1 MGTGA
6 RPPWAPQSSTMRLSE
21 PSTGGV
27 GTSNTPDDGIAP
39 LISRSGLRVDLRRYA
54 RGPVEMPAH
63 SEHQLMIHAG
73 APVRGV
79 CAKAQGYTYT
89 RGDIDIVPA
98 GVADHCLHDDS
109 STSLVVQMS
118 TTLLRRAAEDLGL
131 DPDRAGLEQ
140 QHQLRDPQIEHI
152 AWALDAERK
161 SAHPAGALYA
171 DSLGLALALHLLRS
185 FHAPVAP
192 QRGLSAQ
199 QLKRVTGYIEDHID
213 RDLSLATLASV
224 AQVSASHLKN
234 AFRRSTGLP
243 VHEYVVQ
250 RRVERA
256 KSLLIQSELPASEVA
271 LEAGFSHQS
280 HMARCMRRVLG
291 ITPSAVVRRKPAR
304 A

>member
-1 MGTGA
+1 
-6 RPPWAPQSSTMRLSE
+6 MRLSE
-21 PSTGGV
+21 LSTGGLGV
-27 GTSNTPDDGIAP
+27 QAGHAPDGIAP
-39 LISRSGLRVDLRRYA
+39 LISRSGLQVDLRRYA
-54 RGPVEMPAH
+54 RGAVELPAQA
-63 SEHQLMIHAG
+63 EHQLMIHAG

-79 CAKAQGYTYT
+79 CSNAQRYTYT

-98 GVADHCLHDDS
+98 GVTDRCLHDDS
-109 STSLVVQMS
+109 STSLVLRMS
-118 TTLLRRAAEDLGL
+118 PTLLRRAAEDLGR
-131 DPDRAGLEQ
+131 DPDHTGLEPR
-140 QHQLRDPQIEHI
+140 HQLRDPQIEHI

-185 FHAPVAP
+185 FGTLATPR
-192 QRGLSAQ
+192 RGLSPQ
-199 QLKRVTGYIEDHID
+199 QHKRVVDYIEDHID
-213 RDLSLATLASV
+213 RDLSMATLASV

-234 AFRRSTGLP
+234 AFRRSTGLS

-256 KSLLIQSELPASEVA
+256 KLLLMQGELPASEIA

-291 ITPSAVVRRKPAR
+291 ITPSALRSGALRRR
-304 A
+304 ASA

>member
-1 MGTGA
+1 
-6 RPPWAPQSSTMRLSE
+6 MRLSE
-21 PSTGGV
+21 LSTGGV
-27 GTSNTPDDGIAP
+27 GGADGLAP

-54 RGPVEMPAH
+54 PGPVELPAH
-63 SEHQLMIHAG
+63 AEHQLMVHAG

-98 GVADHCLHDDS
+98 GLSDQCLHDDS

-118 TTLLRRAAEDLGL
+118 PALLRRAAEELGL
-131 DPDRAGLEQ
+131 DPDRAGLEPR
-140 QHQLRDPQIEHI
+140 HQLRDPQIEHI

-161 SAHPAGALYA
+161 STHPAGALYA

-185 FHAPVAP
+185 FRAPTPAR
-192 QRGLSAQ
+192 RGLSAA
-199 QLKRVTGYIEDHID
+199 QLKRVRDYIEQHLD
-213 RDLSLATLASV
+213 RDLSLSTLAEV
-224 AQVSASHLKN
+224 AGVSASHLKS

-243 VHEYVVQ
+243 VHEYVIQ

-256 KSLLIQSELPASEVA
+256 KHLLTQGKLPASEIA

-291 ITPSAVVRRKPAR
+291 LTPSALTRRPAR

>member
-1 MGTGA
+1 VGIEATHT
-6 RPPWAPQSSTMRLSE
+6 Q
-21 PSTGGV
+21 PS
-27 GTSNTPDDGIAP
+27 

-54 RGPVEMPAH
+54 RGPIEMPAQPQ
-63 SEHQLMIHAG
+63 HQLMIHAG

-79 CAKAQGYTYT
+79 CSKAQGYTYT

-98 GVADHCLHDDS
+98 GVADQCLHDDS

-118 TTLLRRAAEDLGL
+118 PTLLRRAAEDLGL
-131 DPDRAGLEQ
+131 DPDRTGLEQ

-185 FHAPVAP
+185 FGTLTSPR
-192 QRGLSAQ
+192 RGLSAQ
-199 QLKRVTGYIEDHID
+199 QLQRVTEYIDDHID
-213 RDLSLATLASV
+213 RDLSLVTLAAI
-224 AQVSASHLKN
+224 AQVSASHLKS

-256 KSLLIQSELPASEVA
+256 KSLLMQGQLPASEVA

-291 ITPSAVVRRKPAR
+291 ITPSSLTRAHLTRRKPAR

>member
-1 MGTGA
+1 
-6 RPPWAPQSSTMRLSE
+6 MRLSE

-27 GTSNTPDDGIAP
+27 GASASNAPDGMAP

-54 RGPVEMPAH
+54 RGPIDMPAQ

-79 CAKAQGYTYT
+79 CSKAQGYTYT

-98 GVADHCLHDDS
+98 GVADQCLHDDS
-109 STSLVVQMS
+109 SMSLVVQMS
-118 TTLLRRAAEDLGL
+118 PTLLRRAAEDLGL

-161 SAHPAGALYA
+161 NTHPAGALYA
-171 DSLGLALALHLLRS
+171 DSLGLALALHLLRT
-185 FHAPVAP
+185 FHAPVPAP
-192 QRGLSAQ
+192 RGLTTQ

-213 RDLSLATLASV
+213 RDLSLTTLASV
-224 AQVSASHLKN
+224 AEVSASHLKN

-243 VHEYVVQ
+243 VHAYVVQ

-256 KSLLIQSELPASEVA
+256 KSLLIQGKLPASEVA

-280 HMARCMRRVLG
+280 HMARCVRRVLG
-291 ITPSAVVRRKPAR
+291 ITPSTLSRRGDPHGR

>member
-1 MGTGA
+1 M
-6 RPPWAPQSSTMRLSE
+6 
-21 PSTGGV
+21 V
-27 GTSNTPDDGIAP
+27 
-39 LISRSGLRVDLRRYA
+39 
-54 RGPVEMPAH
+54 
-63 SEHQLMIHAG
+63 HAG

-98 GVADHCLHDDS
+98 GLSDQCLHDDS

-118 TTLLRRAAEDLGL
+118 PALLRRAAEKLGL
-131 DPDRAGLEQ
+131 DPDRAGLEP

-152 AWALDAERK
+152 TWALDAERK

-185 FHAPVAP
+185 FRAPAP
-192 QRGLSAQ
+192 ARRGLSAA
-199 QLKRVTGYIEDHID
+199 QLKSIRDYIEEHLD
-213 RDLSLATLASV
+213 RDLSLATLAEV
-224 AQVSASHLKN
+224 AGVSASHLKS

-256 KSLLIQSELPASEVA
+256 KQLLTQGKLPASEIA

-291 ITPSAVVRRKPAR
+291 LTPSALTRRPAR

>member
-1 MGTGA
+1 
-6 RPPWAPQSSTMRLSE
+6 
-21 PSTGGV
+21 
-27 GTSNTPDDGIAP
+27 
-39 LISRSGLRVDLRRYA
+39 
-54 RGPVEMPAH
+54 
-63 SEHQLMIHAG
+63 MIHAG

-79 CAKAQGYTYT
+79 CSKAQGYTYT

-98 GVADHCLHDDS
+98 GVADQCMHEDS

-118 TTLLRRAAEDLGL
+118 PILLRRAAEDLGL
-131 DPDRAGLEQ
+131 DPDRTGLEQ

-152 AWALDAERK
+152 AWALDAERTN
-161 SAHPAGALYA
+161 AHPAGPLYA

-185 FHAPVAP
+185 FGAPSTTR
-192 QRGLSAQ
+192 RGLSAE
-199 QLKRVTGYIEDHID
+199 QLKRVTSYIEDHID
-213 RDLSLATLASV
+213 RDLTLTTLAAV

-256 KSLLIQSELPASEVA
+256 KSLLLRGELPASEVA

-280 HMARCMRRVLG
+280 HMARCMRRILG
-291 ITPSAVVRRKPAR
+291 ITPSSLTRAEVMRRKPAR

>member
-1 MGTGA
+1 
-6 RPPWAPQSSTMRLSE
+6 MRLSE

-27 GTSNTPDDGIAP
+27 SIEASHAPDGIAP

-54 RGPVEMPAH
+54 RGPIDLPAH
-63 SEHQLMIHAG
+63 TEHQLMVHAG

-79 CAKAQGYTYT
+79 CSKAQGYTYT

-98 GVADHCLHDDS
+98 GVADQCLHDDS

-118 TTLLRRAAEDLGL
+118 PALLRRAAEDLGL
-131 DPDRAGLEQ
+131 DPDRTSLEP

-161 SAHPAGALYA
+161 HAHPAGALYA
-171 DSLGLALALHLLRS
+171 DSLGLALALHLLRT
-185 FHAPVAP
+185 FGKRATTPR
-192 QRGLSAQ
+192 RGLSAQ
-199 QLKRVTGYIEDHID
+199 QLKRVSDYIEEHID
-213 RDLSLATLASV
+213 RDLSLATLAAV
-224 AQVSASHLKN
+224 AGVSASHLKN
-234 AFRRSTGLP
+234 AFRRSTGRA
-243 VHEYVVQ
+243 VHEHVVQ

-256 KSLLIQSELPASEVA
+256 KTLLMQGTLPASEVA

-291 ITPSAVVRRKPAR
+291 ITPGALVRSEIIRRKPAR

>member
-1 MGTGA
+1 
-6 RPPWAPQSSTMRLSE
+6 MRLSE
-21 PSTGGV
+21 LSTGGV
-27 GTSNTPDDGIAP
+27 GAAESSAP
-39 LISRSGLRVDLRRYA
+39 LISRSGLRVDLRRFA
-54 RGPVEMPAH
+54 RGPVELPAH
-63 SEHQLMIHAG
+63 SEHQLMVHAG
-73 APVRGV
+73 EPVRGV
-79 CAKAQGYTYT
+79 CSKANSYTYT

-98 GVADHCLHDDS
+98 GVSDQCLHDDS

-118 TTLLRRAAEDLGL
+118 PTLLRRAAEDLGL
-131 DPDRAGLEQ
+131 DPDRAGLEP

-152 AWALDAERK
+152 AWALEAERK

-185 FHAPVAP
+185 FHTPVVVR
-192 QRGLSAQ
+192 RGLSAA
-199 QLKRVTGYIEDHID
+199 QLKRVTDYIEEHID

-224 AQVSASHLKN
+224 AGVSASHLKS
-234 AFRRSTGLP
+234 AFRRSTGMP

-256 KSLLIQSELPASEVA
+256 KVLLMQGELPASEIA

-291 ITPSAVVRRKPAR
+291 ITPSVLRRKGLA
-304 A
+304 